1 MSTVTRWWWIRHAPV
16 PSGRNIV
23 YGQMDLDA
31 DCSDSA
37 AFDGLARAL
46 PKGAVLVTSDLKRTI
61 QTADAIRAAGLDLPQ
76 PVVDPELREQ
86 HFGDWQGMTHEAFG
100 ALREATPHRHW
111 RVPAFIQPPNG
122 ENFVNLIGRVTPA
135 IHRLSEAYAGRDIIA
150 VTHGG
155 TIRAAL
161 SLALRL
167 DPETALA
174 FATQNLGITRLDL
187 ITDRADGAAWRISFV
202 NQPPC

>member
-16 PSGRNIV
+16 PTGRNIV
-23 YGQMDLDA
+23 YGQMDLNA
-31 DCSDSA
+31 DCCDDD
-37 AFDGLARAL
+37 AFKGLAQTL
-46 PKGAVLVTSDLKRTI
+46 PSGAILLTSDLKRTI
-61 QTADAIRAAGLDLPQ
+61 QTADAIRDAGLDLPQ
-76 PVVDPELREQ
+76 PIIEPDLREQ
-86 HFGDWQGMTHEAFG
+86 DFGDWQGMTHDAFT
-100 ALREATPHRHW
+100 ALRKAMPHRHW
-111 RVPAFIQPPNG
+111 RVPALIQPPNG
-122 ENFVNLIGRVTPA
+122 ENFVNLIDRVTPV
-135 IHRLSEAYAGRDIIA
+135 IQRLSEEFSGRDIIA

-187 ITDRADGAAWRISFV
+187 ITDRADGVAWRISAV

>member
-1 MSTVTRWWWIRHAPV
+1 MGTVTRWWWIRHAPV
-16 PSGRNIV
+16 PTGRNIV

-31 DCSDSA
+31 DCSDIA
-37 AFDGLARAL
+37 AFKGLAREL

-61 QTADAIRAAGLDLPQ
+61 QTADTIRKSGLELP
-76 PVVDPELREQ
+76 PPIVEPDLREQ
-86 HFGDWQGMTHEAFG
+86 HFGDWQGMTHEAF
-100 ALREATPHRHW
+100 AAQRNATPHRHW
-111 RVPAFIQPPNG
+111 SVPAFIQPPNG
-122 ENFVNLIGRVTPA
+122 ENFVNLIGRVTPT
-135 IHRLSEAYAGRDIIA
+135 INRLSEEYAGRDIIA

-187 ITDRADGAAWRISFV
+187 ITDRADGSAWRINAV

>member
-16 PSGRNIV
+16 PTGRNIV

-31 DCSDSA
+31 DCSETA
-37 AFDGLARAL
+37 AFEGLAKTL
-46 PKGAVLVTSDLKRTI
+46 PATAILVTSDLKRTQ
-61 QTADAIRAAGLDLPQ
+61 QTADAIRQAGLDLP
-76 PVVDPELREQ
+76 PAIVEPDLREQ
-86 HFGDWQGMTHEAFG
+86 HFGDWQGMTHDAFS

-122 ENFVNLIGRVTPA
+122 ENFVHLIARVTPA
-135 IHRLSEAYAGRDIIA
+135 IHRLSAEHAGRDIVA

-161 SLALRL
+161 SLALGL

-187 ITDRADGAAWRISFV
+187 ITDRADGVAWRINAV
-202 NQPPC
+202 NQPPF